1 MRNKYAKCKAIEIT
15 QLLQFEEGSSPV
27 TVLQLKSM
35 AANPGALSRRIRG
48 LTKSKKEANSFWHQC
63 LTNEQEEILIARI
76 NNLTDRGMPPTS
88 HIIKNLS
95 EEIRG
100 KPIGMNWVGQF
111 VKRHEI
117 RLKSLY
123 LQNIDNLR
131 AGAEYTSMFQL
142 FFSIVSCFS

>member
-27 TVLQLKSM
+27 MVLQLKSM

-63 LTNEQEEILIARI
+63 LTNEQEEILIAQI
-76 NNLTDRGMPPTS
+76 NNLTDRGMPPTN

-95 EEIRG
+95 EEIRE
-100 KPIGMNWVGQF
+100 KPIGMN
-111 VKRHEI
+111 
-117 RLKSLY
+117 
-123 LQNIDNLR
+123 
-131 AGAEYTSMFQL
+131 
-142 FFSIVSCFS
+142 